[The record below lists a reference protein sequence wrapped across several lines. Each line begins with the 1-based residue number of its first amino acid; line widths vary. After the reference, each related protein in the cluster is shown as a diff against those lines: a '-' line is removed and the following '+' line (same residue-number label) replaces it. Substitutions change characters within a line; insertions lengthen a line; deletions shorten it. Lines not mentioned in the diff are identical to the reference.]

1 LEQQFMDENQHP
13 EGAPKS
19 ESGTD
24 DLKAA
29 AGDLK
34 EAASANIENIRQAAG
49 QKTDEFREAAQG
61 KAQEL
66 RSAAE
71 SVLSD
76 TTSQAKS
83 WHRKGE
89 VYVRANP
96 RKAVLMA
103 LVVGF
108 LLGVLFRE

>member
-1 LEQQFMDENQHP
+1 MDENQHP

-19 ESGTD
+19 GTD
-24 DLKAA
+24 DLRAA

-49 QKTDEFREAAQG
+49 QKADELREAAQG
-61 KAQEL
+61 KAQEF
-66 RSAAE
+66 RDAGE
-71 SVLSD
+71 SVFSD
-76 TTSQAKS
+76 IRSQAKS
-83 WHRKGE
+83 WHTKGE
-89 VYVRANP
+89 IYVRANP
-96 RKAVLMA
+96 NKAVLMA

>member
-34 EAASANIENIRQAAG
+34 EAASANIENIRQAAV
-49 QKTDEFREAAQG
+49 QKTDELREAAQG

-71 SVLSD
+71 SVLS
-76 TTSQAKS
+76 SQAKS